1 MNKMNEYEKQ
11 DTCVEIQTANKRAW
25 LRFKE
30 NKLAFIS
37 IFIIGF
43 YILIAIL
50 RPILPTYKYYTQIV
64 EHADLPPSLKYA
76 GELWYEKELNFI
88 KRLAAKEKREINEE
102 EKAKLEEIKRKIET
116 DVQKIDG
123 KEIKIHKRIYLL
135 GTDSLGRDL
144 LARIIQGS
152 QISIS
157 VGFIGAF
164 ISMIIGTII
173 GAVAGFFGGII
184 DRIITKIIE
193 ILYVL
198 PTLLVIITLMT
209 IMERNVIGLFIAIS
223 IISWLTIARIVRGQV
238 KSLATSE
245 FIQVARTLGATNSR
259 MIFKHLIPNSF
270 GMIVIITTMN
280 VPSFIMLESFLSF
293 LGLGISAPMTSWGEL
308 IKNGIPTFIEYP
320 WKIFIPAT
328 VMTIFLLFMNFLG
341 DGLRDAFD
349 PKDNL

>member
-1 MNKMNEYEKQ
+1 MSEYEKK
-11 DTCVEIQTANKRAW
+11 DLSCELHTSRKRAW

-30 NKLAFIS
+30 NKLAFMS
-37 IFIIGF
+37 IFVIGF
-43 YILIAIL
+43 YVLIAIFQ
-50 RPILPTYKYYTQIV
+50 PILPIHKYYTQVV
-64 EHADLPPSLKYA
+64 EHADLPPSFRHA
-76 GELWYEKELNFI
+76 GELWYEKELYFI
-88 KRLAAKEKREINEE
+88 KKLSEKEKRGINEE
-102 EKAKLEEIKRKIET
+102 EQAKLNEIKRKIET
-116 DVQKIDG
+116 EVQQIDG
-123 KEIKIHKRIYLL
+123 KEVQIHKRVYLL

-164 ISMIIGTII
+164 IAMIIGSIV
-173 GAVAGFFGGII
+173 GAIAGFFGGIL
-184 DRIITKIIE
+184 DRVITKIIE
-193 ILYVL
+193 VLYIL

-209 IMERNVIGLFIAIS
+209 IMERNIIGLFIAIS
-223 IISWLTIARIVRGQV
+223 IMSWLIIARVVRGQV
-238 KSLATSE
+238 QSLAKSE
-245 FIQVARTLGATNSR
+245 FIQVARTLGATNKR
-259 MIFKHLIPNSF
+259 MILNHLIPNSL
-270 GMIVIITTMN
+270 GMIVILTTMN

-308 IKNGIPTFIEYP
+308 VKNGIPTFVEYP

-328 VMTIFLLFMNFLG
+328 VMTTFLLFMNFLG

>member
-1 MNKMNEYEKQ
+1 MSNYEQKKNNSFESH
-11 DTCVEIQTANKRAW
+11 TSTRRAW

-30 NKLAFIS
+30 NRLAFIS
-37 IFIIGF
+37 IFVIGF
-43 YILIAIL
+43 YIIIAIL
-50 RPILPTYKYYTQIV
+50 QPILPIYKYYTQVV
-64 EHADLPPSLKYA
+64 EHADLPPSLKHA

-88 KRLAAKEKREINEE
+88 KRLSGKEKRDLNEE
-102 EKAKLEEIKRKIET
+102 EKAKLEEIKRRMKTE
-116 DVQKIDG
+116 VQKIDG
-123 KEIKIHKRIYLL
+123 RDVRIHERIYLL

-164 ISMIIGTII
+164 ISMIIGTVV
-173 GAVAGFFGGII
+173 GAIAGFFGGIP
-184 DRIITKIIE
+184 DRIITKTIE

-198 PTLLVIITLMT
+198 PSLLVIITLMT
-209 IMERNVIGLFIAIS
+209 VMERNIMGLFVAIS
-223 IISWLTIARIVRGQV
+223 IISWLSLARIVRGQIQ
-238 KSLATSE
+238 SLSKSE
-245 FIQVARTLGATNSR
+245 FIQVARTLGATNKR
-259 MIFKHLIPNSF
+259 MIFNHLIPNSL
-270 GMIVIITTMN
+270 GMIAIITTMN
-280 VPSFIMLESFLSF
+280 VPSFIMIESFLSF

-308 IKNGIPTFIEYP
+308 VKNGIPTFIEYP